1 MKFKKMKLLI
11 AVMLVAS
18 SIMLTGCD
26 TSTSGGGS
34 EAGSTQTTE
43 ELTEVE
49 SDKEINAAGIQ
60 GFDYSFILEGKK
72 YTLPFDYAVLEKD
85 GWEPLDDSEDPNDKI
100 DGMKDELFSMKKVGK
115 ERKNG
120 EMLTVWVFNGSG
132 NKRKIKDCKIGG
144 IVVAEKDL
152 GYFSFELSNGLKPG
166 DEQETVRGIMGE
178 PDEFGDWDSFY
189 KDEYGEKK
197 ETGLI
202 TFEWKKDE
210 IKDKGEDYI
219 RIFFC
224 PPENTE
230 SSDEVPEYLS
240 GYQKPDSMGNDFD
253 SATFTLDQAIYKL
266 PCPVSEFVKNGW
278 IPTKTEDV
286 PSGGDKFCDLK
297 KDGSEIKCMV
307 ENFADY
313 QTYSNNCAVT
323 RVYMDYT
330 SAGKT
335 IPDILLPKNV
345 KQNMSL

>member
-26 TSTSGGGS
+26 TSTSSGGS

-219 RIFFC
+219 RIFF
-224 PPENTE
+224 
-230 SSDEVPEYLS
+230 LS
-240 GYQKPDSMGNDFD
+240 
-253 SATFTLDQAIYKL
+253 T
-266 PCPVSEFVKNGW
+266 
-278 IPTKTEDV
+278 
-286 PSGGDKFCDLK
+286 
-297 KDGSEIKCMV
+297 
-307 ENFADY
+307 
-313 QTYSNNCAVT
+313 
-323 RVYMDYT
+323 
-330 SAGKT
+330 
-335 IPDILLPKNV
+335 
-345 KQNMSL
+345 